1 MVEIVNISVTGMI
14 AQSDPANN
22 VGGNAGFDYTG
33 SGNPE
38 GGGHANK
45 RRWNN
50 TGW

>member
-1 MVEIVNISVTGMI
+1 MEVMNISVTGMI